1 ETPARLPVDI
11 PGFSGPL
18 EMLVHLIG
26 KHELDIFSIS
36 LSAITDKYIE
46 IIHSWEDKDLDLAGE
61 YLVLASTLVRWKARA
76 LLPKEEK
83 EPEDEEIED
92 HILEQRRLEYERF
105 RELAALLRRREE
117 ENAALF
123 PRSGPPPEG
132 KGETIEYTE
141 VSVYDLYQT
150 FQQII
155 DEIGAREKRVVTGES
170 YSVDEKMLEI
180 EALLEHNDRILLS
193 EYLRTRES
201 KMEIIVIF
209 LALLELIRLHEVL
222 AIQDKNHA
230 EIVLEKGEKLILP
243 LTEEDAEDEPDS
255 TGAHDP
261 SNSSNPGASNSKED
275 SEPDQM
281 ESNHG

>member
-1 ETPARLPVDI
+1 MEETPARLPVDI

-46 IIHSWEDKDLDLAGE
+46 IINSCEEKDLDLAGE
-61 YLVLASTLVRWKARA
+61 YLVLAATLVRWKARA

-83 EPEDEEIED
+83 EPEEEEID
-92 HILEQRRLEYERF
+92 DQILEQRRLEYERF

-117 ENAALF
+117 ENASIF

-132 KGETIEYTE
+132 KGEIIEYTE
-141 VSVYDLYQT
+141 VSVYDLYRT

-180 EALLEHNDRILLS
+180 EALLEHNDRFLLS
-193 EYLRTRES
+193 DYLRTRES

-209 LALLELIRLHEVL
+209 LALLELIRLHEVR
-222 AIQDKNHA
+222 AVQEKNHA
-230 EIVLEKGEKLILP
+230 EIVLEKGEKLTLP
-243 LTEEDAEDEPDS
+243 LTDDEEEEYDAAGDDETTMS
-255 TGAHDP
+255 GENE
-261 SNSSNPGASNSKED
+261 SLENSHT
-275 SEPDQM
+275 DQM
-281 ESNHG
+281 DNNHG